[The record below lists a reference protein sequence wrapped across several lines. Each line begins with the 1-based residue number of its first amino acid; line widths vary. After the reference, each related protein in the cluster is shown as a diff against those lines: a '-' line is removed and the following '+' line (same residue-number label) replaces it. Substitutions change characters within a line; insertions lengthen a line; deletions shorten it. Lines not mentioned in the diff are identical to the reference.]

1 MLAADLEVGYTP
13 RPERRTL
20 VRIDSIVQTQATF
33 QGKID
38 FLQSMGTGELIYRI
52 VLQYSDGNGYSEVI

>member
-1 MLAADLEVGYTP
+1 MLAADFEVGYTP

-38 FLQSMGTGELIYRI
+38 FLQPMGTGELIYMV
-52 VLQYSDGNGYSEVI
+52 VLQYFDDNGLPEVL